1 MFLYTQ
7 GFSDESDDIDFQPPT
22 PKRKVCKTRS
32 SRSPSQ
38 SQSTLTLRESE
49 IEEAKAAKHT
59 RFEEMATKFGFSSS
73 LEFAE
78 HVTSISKEERK
89 ALLEEFKRVTQS
101 SKEKGKG
108 KAKEK
113 GISIDPEMSSSSGAG
128 SNKRKRMVPRTGSR
142 TAKSASK
149 RAPAKRKPKRLEYLD
164 QDSPQV
170 SPRSRAEKE
179 CLTTK
184 ESSFTSPAADTGV
197 AEDHRQKEES
207 SKEHSL
213 SADSTCLDN
222 GIDNELLD
230 NQRVHRKLV
239 GQAHKS
245 SRSLDKD
252 QSQSLCLNIDGN
264 SLVDRLFEDDQPVPS
279 LPRSVAA
286 SSSTR
291 STVTAAASKSAAP
304 VLSSETCS
312 PSVNIVGKVKLQSD
326 SKSAQNTDL
335 NIDELLFGF

>member
-1 MFLYTQ
+1 M
-7 GFSDESDDIDFQPPT
+7 
-22 PKRKVCKTRS
+22 
-32 SRSPSQ
+32 
-38 SQSTLTLRESE
+38 
-49 IEEAKAAKHT
+49 EEAKAAKHT
-59 RFEEMATKFGFSSS
+59 RFEEMAAKFGFSSS

-89 ALLEEFKRVTQS
+89 ALLEEFKQVTQG

-108 KAKEK
+108 KGKSKAKEK
-113 GISIDPEMSSSSGAG
+113 RISESIDPEMPSSSGVG
-128 SNKRKRMVPRTGSR
+128 SSKRKLMQSRTGSK
-142 TAKSASK
+142 TARSASK

-170 SPRSRAEKE
+170 SPTSRGEEE
-179 CLTTK
+179 CLTV
-184 ESSFTSPAADTGV
+184 EGSFFVSPAADTGV
-197 AEDHRQKEES
+197 ADDHRQKDES
-207 SKEHSL
+207 SKEHL
-213 SADSTCLDN
+213 SADSTCLDD

-239 GQAHKS
+239 AHKS

-264 SLVDRLFEDDQPVPS
+264 SLVDRLFEDDQPLAS
-279 LPRSVAA
+279 SPRSVAA
-286 SSSTR
+286 SNSTR
-291 STVTAAASKSAAP
+291 STATASKSAAP

-326 SKSAQNTDL
+326 SKSVQNTDL